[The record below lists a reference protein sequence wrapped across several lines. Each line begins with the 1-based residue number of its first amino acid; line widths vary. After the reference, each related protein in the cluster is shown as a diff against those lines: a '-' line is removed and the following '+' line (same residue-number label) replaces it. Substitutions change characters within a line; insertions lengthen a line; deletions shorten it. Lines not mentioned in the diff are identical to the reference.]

1 MESWLEHTC
10 GTAHTGFIKHK
21 KFFNMAKDIIFRAK
35 LDTKQAEANA
45 RNLGQNINKSVSET
59 TGVDKLSQRM
69 SELNKNIDEGN
80 LSIRQYRTAIY
91 EYQQIAI
98 QAGLESPIGKQ
109 ALERAALLKDTYSDM
124 QQQVLELSQD
134 HRKMNLTMQGVN
146 VAVNSYQAFT
156 GVMGLLGDESEKYL
170 QIMSKMMIVQQSHNA
185 LLQVAQAFEEQTLL
199 GQYARITANKL
210 LTASQ
215 KMYTMAVGT
224 STGAM
229 KAFRVAL
236 MSTGIGALV
245 VALGMLIGNFD
256 KVVEVVKKVVGWL
269 SDFGKAVGK
278 LFGGIFKSNKDLV
291 DSNAEVEKSEKQLAR
306 EHKKALRERERAN
319 KKAYKAMQ
327 DDIKDYVEAL
337 KENEREYK
345 KTLIQLDIENAN
357 EIERNNAQIDLLTAN
372 LEKSYE
378 KLAYLQMTFTD
389 KNGKF
394 ISSQA
399 ETAYKL
405 LEQQVKNWNNEVET
419 LKNRNSDIEA
429 ENKKQEAA
437 EQAAAQRRE
446 ERRKREQERLQKL
459 ADEYEDFTDKTN
471 EILAESNEYNKSL
484 EEEKLMSNL
493 DTFGKIEHLRN
504 KDLESVEEWYLEQV
518 QFLEQYKDDKEK
530 YDKALEQLEQAR
542 LVKRADINTK
552 YDIELE
558 VERQKFEENYTKFL
572 EKQEQERLQQTLEAL
587 KEREDKTAYLQE
599 SFRIKQQEIED
610 KYKELLEEAR
620 IMEDEQ
626 ALANLQALKD
636 EELRIIQETYDKEI
650 EMNKAALEQMRK
662 DRNQAAILMNVEYS
676 EKILG
681 GLSQIFASMSQMSEE
696 NSKQQKTLAMVSLAL
711 NQAAAMGAAV
721 RAAIDGAKDMPD
733 PISKIAYFVT
743 TLATFMGIIA
753 STISQAKQIANSG
766 NISVGGGINPALTN
780 NVNQNYNAVQEN
792 RATEPPPQRVYVL
805 ESDITST
812 QNRIRRISVNQV
824 L

>member
-1 MESWLEHTC
+1 
-10 GTAHTGFIKHK
+10 
-21 KFFNMAKDIIFRAK
+21 MAKDIIFKAK
-35 LDTKQAEANA
+35 LNTQGAVQDSK
-45 RNLGQNINKSVSET
+45 NLGQQINQAFQDTS
-59 TGVDKLSQRM
+59 GADKLSQKLA
-69 SELNKNIDEGN
+69 ELNKNMDEGN
-80 LSIRQYRTAIY
+80 LSIRQYRTAIK
-91 EYQQIAI
+91 EYQDIAV
-98 QAGLESPIGKQ
+98 QAGTKSAIGVE
-109 ALERAALLKDTYSDM
+109 ALERAAKLKDKYSDLQVQV
-124 QQQVLELSQD
+124 QQLSQD

-156 GVMGLLGDESEKYL
+156 GVMGLLGGESEKYM
-170 QIMSKMMIVQQSHNA
+170 QIMSKMMIVQQSYNA
-185 LLQVAQAFEEQTLL
+185 ILQITQAFEKQTLL

-229 KAFRVAL
+229 KAFRIAL
-236 MSTGIGALV
+236 ASTGIGLIV
-245 VALGMLIGNFD
+245 VALGMLIANFD
-256 KVVEVVKKVVGWL
+256 KVIQVVKNVVGWL

-319 KKAYKAMQ
+319 KKAYKAMK
-327 DDIKDYVEAL
+327 DDIKEYTDAL

-378 KLAYLQMTFTD
+378 ILAYIQKTFTD
-389 KNGKF
+389 ENGKF

-405 LEQQVKNWNNEVET
+405 LEQKVKNWNNEVES
-419 LKNRNSDIEA
+419 LKNRNSDIES
-429 ENKKQEAA
+429 ENKKQEAD

-459 ADEYEDFTDKTN
+459 ADEYEDFTDKIN

-504 KDLESVEEWYLEQV
+504 KDLEGVETWYLEQLN
-518 QFLEQYKDDKEK
+518 FLEQYKDDKEK

-558 VERQKFEENYTKFL
+558 VERQKFEENYTKFK
-572 EKQEQERLQQTLEAL
+572 EAEEQKRLQQTLDAL
-587 KEREDKTAYLQE
+587 KENDDKEQYLIAE
-599 SFRIKQQEIED
+599 YNIKKQEIED
-610 KYKELLEEAR
+610 KYQQLIDEARMVGNEKALEE
-620 IMEDEQ
+620 
-626 ALANLQALKD
+626 LQAMKD
-636 EELRIIQETYDKEI
+636 AELEIIKNTHEAEIKMNEE
-650 EMNKAALEQMRK
+650 ALEQMRK
-662 DRNQAAILMNVEYS
+662 DRNRAAIQMNLEYS

-681 GLSQIFASMSQMSEE
+681 GLSQIFASMSEMSEE

-743 TLATFMGIIA
+743 TLATFMGIIT
-753 STISQAKQIANSG
+753 STIMQAKQIANSG
-766 NISVGGGINPALTN
+766 NIGMGGGINPALTN

-792 RATEPPPQRVYVL
+792 KSTEQQSQRVYVV

-812 QNRIRRISVNQV
+812 QNKIRKININQT

>member
-1 MESWLEHTC
+1 
-10 GTAHTGFIKHK
+10 
-21 KFFNMAKDIIFRAK
+21 MAKDIIFRAK

-45 RNLGQNINKSVSET
+45 RNLGQNINKSVAET

-69 SELNKNIDEGN
+69 AELNKNIDEGN

-98 QAGLESPIGKQ
+98 QAGTKSAIGVE
-109 ALERAALLKDTYSDM
+109 ALERAAQLKDTYSDLQM
-124 QQQVLELSQD
+124 QVQQLSQD
-134 HRKMNLTMQGVN
+134 HRKMNLTMQGIN

-156 GVMGLLGDESEKYL
+156 GVMGLLGGESEKYL
-170 QIMSKMMIVQQSHNA
+170 QIMSKMMIVQQSYNA
-185 LLQVAQAFEEQTLL
+185 ILQVAQAFEKQTLL

-256 KVVEVVKKVVGWL
+256 KVIEVVKKVVGWL
-269 SDFGKAVGK
+269 GDFGKAVGK

-437 EQAAAQRRE
+437 EEAAAQRRE
-446 ERRKREQERLQKL
+446 DRRKREQERLQKL
-459 ADEYEDFTDKTN
+459 ADEYKDFTDKIN
-471 EILAESNEYNKSL
+471 KILAESNEYNKSL

-504 KDLESVEEWYLEQV
+504 KDLESVEAWYLEQLN
-518 QFLEQYKDDKEK
+518 FLEQYKDDKEK

-587 KEREDKTAYLQE
+587 KEREDKTAFLQE
-599 SFRIKQQEIED
+599 TFRIKQQEIED
-610 KYKELLEEAR
+610 KYKDLLEEAR

-626 ALANLQALKD
+626 VLANLQALKD

-650 EMNKAALEQMRK
+650 EMNRTALEQMRK
-662 DRNQAAILMNVEYS
+662 DRNRAAIQMNLEYS

-681 GLSQIFASMSQMSEE
+681 GLSQIFSSMSAMSEE

-766 NISVGGGINPALTN
+766 NIGIGGGVNPALTN

-792 RATEPPPQRVYVL
+792 RATEPPPQQVYVL

>member
-1 MESWLEHTC
+1 
-10 GTAHTGFIKHK
+10 
-21 KFFNMAKDIIFRAK
+21 MAKDIIFRAK
-35 LDTKQAEANA
+35 LNTQEAENQAK
-45 RNLGQNINKSVSET
+45 NLEKNINQSFQDTS
-59 TGVDKLSQRM
+59 GADKLSQKLA
-69 SELNKNIDEGN
+69 ELNKNMDEGN
-80 LSIRQYRTAIY
+80 LSIRQYRTAIK
-91 EYQQIAI
+91 EYQDIAV
-98 QAGLESPIGKQ
+98 QAGTKSAIGVE
-109 ALERAALLKDTYSDM
+109 ALERAAKLKDEYSDLQVQV
-124 QQQVLELSQD
+124 QQLSQD

-156 GVMGLLGDESEKYL
+156 GVMGLLGGESEKYL
-170 QIMSKMMIVQQSHNA
+170 QIMSKMMIVQQSYNA
-185 LLQVAQAFEEQTLL
+185 ILQITQAFEKQTLL

-236 MSTGIGALV
+236 ASTGIGLIV
-245 VALGMLIGNFD
+245 VALGMLIANFD
-256 KVVEVVKKVVGWL
+256 KVIQVVKKVVGWL
-269 SDFGKAVGK
+269 GDFGKAVGK

-319 KKAYKAMQ
+319 KKAYKAMK
-327 DDIKDYVEAL
+327 DDIKEYTDAL
-337 KENEREYK
+337 KKNNEDYEK
-345 KTLIQLDIENAN
+345 ELIKLNLTNATA
-357 EIERNNAQIDLLTAN
+357 IERNNALIDKLTAD
-372 LEKSYE
+372 LEVRINYLAYIQKKFADENGKIVNGIMQWQYNMAYATAKQVQQQIEDTKANNE
-378 KLAYLQMTFTD
+378 KLQ
-389 KNGKF
+389 K
-394 ISSQA
+394 
-399 ETAYKL
+399 
-405 LEQQVKNWNNEVET
+405 EQE
-419 LKNRNSDIEA
+419 
-429 ENKKQEAA
+429 KQKAA
-437 EQAAAQRRE
+437 EQAAE
-446 ERRKREQERLQKL
+446 ERARQRAEAEKERLKKL
-459 ADEYEDFTDKTN
+459 AEDYENYNKQIN
-471 EILAESNEYNKSL
+471 EILQQSADYNKSL

-504 KDLESVEEWYLEQV
+504 KDLEGVEAWYLEQLN
-518 QFLEQYKDDKEK
+518 FLEQYKDDKEK

-552 YDIELE
+552 YDIELA

-572 EKQEQERLQQTLEAL
+572 EKEEQKRLQQTLDAL
-587 KEREDKTAYLQE
+587 KENDDKEQYLIAE
-599 SFRIKQQEIED
+599 YNIKKQEIED
-610 KYKELLEEAR
+610 KYQQLIDEARMVGNEKALEE
-620 IMEDEQ
+620 
-626 ALANLQALKD
+626 LQAMKD
-636 EELRIIQETYDKEI
+636 AELEIIKNTHEAEIKMNEE
-650 EMNKAALEQMRK
+650 ALEQMRK
-662 DRNQAAILMNVEYS
+662 DRNRAAIQMNLEYS

-792 RATEPPPQRVYVL
+792 KATEAPPQQVYVL

>member
-1 MESWLEHTC
+1 
-10 GTAHTGFIKHK
+10 
-21 KFFNMAKDIIFRAK
+21 MAKDIIFRAK
-35 LDTKQAEANA
+35 LNTQEAENQAK
-45 RNLGQNINKSVSET
+45 NLGKNINQSLQDT

-80 LSIRQYRTAIY
+80 LSINQYRVAIK
-91 EYQQIAI
+91 EYQDIAI
-98 QAGLESPIGKQ
+98 QAGTKSAIGVE
-109 ALERAALLKDTYSDM
+109 ALERAAKLKDTYSDLQM
-124 QQQVLELSQD
+124 QVQQLSQD

-156 GVMGLLGDESEKYL
+156 GIMGLLGGESEKYL
-170 QIMSKMMIVQQSHNA
+170 QIMSKMMIVQQSYNA
-185 LLQVAQAFEEQTLL
+185 ILQITQAFEKQTLL

-224 STGAM
+224 STGVM

-256 KVVEVVKKVVGWL
+256 KVIEVVKKVVGWL
-269 SDFGKAVGK
+269 GDFGKAVGK
-278 LFGGIFKSNKDLV
+278 LFGAIFKSNKDMV

-306 EHKKALRERERAN
+306 EHKKALREREKAN
-319 KKAYKAMQ
+319 KKAYKAMK
-327 DDIKDYVEAL
+327 DDIKEYTDAL
-337 KENEREYK
+337 KKNNEDYEK
-345 KTLIQLDIENAN
+345 ELIKLNLTNASA
-357 EIERNNAQIDLLTAN
+357 IERNNALIDKLTAD
-372 LEKSYE
+372 LEVRINHLAYIQKNFADENGKIIDGAMRWMYNQAYVTAKQVQQQIEETKANNE
-378 KLAYLQMTFTD
+378 KLQ
-389 KNGKF
+389 K
-394 ISSQA
+394 
-399 ETAYKL
+399 
-405 LEQQVKNWNNEVET
+405 EQE
-419 LKNRNSDIEA
+419 
-429 ENKKQEAA
+429 KQEAVR
-437 EQAAAQRRE
+437 QAAE
-446 ERRKREQERLQKL
+446 ERARKRAEDEKQRLQKL
-459 ADEYEDFTDKTN
+459 AEDYEDFTDKIN

-504 KDLESVEEWYLEQV
+504 KDLESVEAWYLEQLK
-518 QFLEQYKDDKEK
+518 FLEQYKNDKAK

-552 YDIELE
+552 YDIELA
-558 VERQKFEENYTKFL
+558 VERQKFEENYTNFL

-587 KEREDKTAYLQE
+587 KEREDKTAFLQE
-599 SFRIKQQEIED
+599 TFRIKQQEIED
-610 KYKELLEEAR
+610 KYKDLLEEAR

-650 EMNKAALEQMRK
+650 EMNRTALEQMRK
-662 DRNQAAILMNVEYS
+662 DRNQAAVLMNVEYS
-676 EKILG
+676 ERILG
-681 GLSQIFASMSQMSEE
+681 GLSQIFASMSEMSEE

-743 TLATFMGIIA
+743 TLATFMGIIT
-753 STISQAKQIANSG
+753 STIMQAKQIANSG
-766 NISVGGGINPALTN
+766 NIGAGGGINPALTN

-792 RATEPPPQRVYVL
+792 RATEPPPQQVFVL
-805 ESDITST
+805 ESDITTT
-812 QNRIRRISVNQV
+812 QDRIRRINVNQV

>member
-1 MESWLEHTC
+1 
-10 GTAHTGFIKHK
+10 
-21 KFFNMAKDIIFRAK
+21 MAKDIIFKAK
-35 LDTKQAEANA
+35 LNTQGAMQDAK
-45 RNLGQNINKSVSET
+45 NLGKQINQSFQDTS
-59 TGVDKLSQRM
+59 GADKLSQKLA
-69 SELNKNIDEGN
+69 ELNKNMDEGN
-80 LSIRQYRTAIY
+80 LSIRQYRTAIK
-91 EYQQIAI
+91 EYQDIAV
-98 QAGLESPIGKQ
+98 QAGTKSAIGVE
-109 ALERAALLKDTYSDM
+109 ALERAAKLKDKYSDLQVQV
-124 QQQVLELSQD
+124 QQLSQD

-156 GVMGLLGDESEKYL
+156 GVMGLLGGESEKYL
-170 QIMSKMMIVQQSHNA
+170 QIMSKMMIVQQSYNA
-185 LLQVAQAFEEQTLL
+185 ILQITQAFEKQTLL

-229 KAFRVAL
+229 KAFRIAL
-236 MSTGIGALV
+236 ASTGIGLIV
-245 VALGMLIGNFD
+245 VALGLLISNFD
-256 KVVEVVKKVVGWL
+256 KVIEVVKNVVGWL

-405 LEQQVKNWNNEVET
+405 LEQQVKNWNNEVES
-419 LKNRNSDIEA
+419 LKNRNSDIES
-429 ENKKQEAA
+429 ENKKQEADD
-437 EQAAAQRRE
+437 QAAAQRRE
-446 ERRKREQERLQKL
+446 DRRKREQERLQKL
-459 ADEYEDFTDKTN
+459 ADEYEDFTDKIN

-504 KDLESVEEWYLEQV
+504 KDLEGVETWYLEQLN
-518 QFLEQYKDDKEK
+518 FLEQYKNDKAK
-530 YDKALEQLEQAR
+530 YDKGLEELEQAR

-552 YDIELE
+552 YDIELA
-558 VERQKFEENYTKFL
+558 VERQKFEENYTKFK
-572 EKQEQERLQQTLEAL
+572 EAEEQKRLQQTLDAL
-587 KEREDKTAYLQE
+587 KENDDKEQYLIAE
-599 SFRIKQQEIED
+599 YNIKKQEIED
-610 KYKELLEEAR
+610 KYQQLIDEARMVGNEKALEE
-620 IMEDEQ
+620 
-626 ALANLQALKD
+626 LQAMKD
-636 EELRIIQETYDKEI
+636 AELEIIKNTHEAEIKMNEE
-650 EMNKAALEQMRK
+650 ALEQMRK
-662 DRNQAAILMNVEYS
+662 DRNRAAIQMNLEYS

-681 GLSQIFASMSQMSEE
+681 GLSQIFASMSEMSEE

-743 TLATFMGIIA
+743 TLATFMGIIT
-753 STISQAKQIANSG
+753 STIMQAKQIANSG
-766 NISVGGGINPALTN
+766 NIGMGGGINPALTN

-792 RATEPPPQRVYVL
+792 KSTEQQSQRVYVV

-812 QNRIRRISVNQV
+812 QNKIRKININQT

>member
-1 MESWLEHTC
+1 
-10 GTAHTGFIKHK
+10 
-21 KFFNMAKDIIFRAK
+21 MAKDIIFRAK

-91 EYQQIAI
+91 EYQQIAV
-98 QAGLESPIGKQ
+98 QAGTKSAIGVE
-109 ALERAALLKDTYSDM
+109 ALERAAQLKDTYADM
-124 QQQVLELSQD
+124 QQQVLQLSQD

-185 LLQVAQAFEEQTLL
+185 ILQVAQAFEEQTLL

-229 KAFRVAL
+229 KAFRIAL

-357 EIERNNAQIDLLTAN
+357 EIERNNAQIDLLKAN

-437 EQAAAQRRE
+437 EEAAAQRRE
-446 ERRKREQERLQKL
+446 DRRKREQERLQKL
-459 ADEYEDFTDKTN
+459 ADEYEDFTDKIN

-572 EKQEQERLQQTLEAL
+572 EAEEEKRLQQTLAAL
-587 KEREDKTAYLQE
+587 KEADDKEEYL
-599 SFRIKQQEIED
+599 IKTYNLKRQEIED
-610 KYKELLEEAR
+610 KYQELIDEARMTGNNKALEE
-620 IMEDEQ
+620 
-626 ALANLQALKD
+626 LQAMKDAELEILKNTHEAEIKMN
-636 EELRIIQETYDKEI
+636 EE
-650 EMNKAALEQMRK
+650 ALEQMRK
-662 DRNQAAILMNVEYS
+662 DRNRAAIQMNLEYS

-681 GLSQIFASMSQMSEE
+681 GLSQIFSSMSAMSEE

-743 TLATFMGIIA
+743 TLATFMGIIT

-792 RATEPPPQRVYVL
+792 RATEPPPQQVYVL
-805 ESDITST
+805 ESDITTT
-812 QNRIRRISVNQV
+812 QNRIRRINVNQV

>member
-1 MESWLEHTC
+1 M
-10 GTAHTGFIKHK
+10 AHTGFIKHK

-45 RNLGQNINKSVSET
+45 RNLGQNINKSVAET

-69 SELNKNIDEGN
+69 AELNKNIDEGN

-98 QAGLESPIGKQ
+98 QAGTKSAIGVE
-109 ALERAALLKDTYSDM
+109 ALERAAQLKDTYSDLQM
-124 QQQVLELSQD
+124 QVQELSQD

-185 LLQVAQAFEEQTLL
+185 ILQVAQAFEKQTLL

-256 KVVEVVKKVVGWL
+256 KVVEVVKKVIGRFA
-269 SDFGKAVGK
+269 DFGKAVGN
-278 LFGGIFKSNKDLV
+278 LFGAIFKSNKDLEK
-291 DSNAEVEKSEKQLAR
+291 SNEDVEKSERKLAR
-306 EHKKALRERERAN
+306 EHKKALREREREAKRVAKEL
-319 KKAYKAMQ
+319 KKVSKE
-327 DDIKDYVEAL
+327 YVDAI
-337 KENEREYK
+337 KENEKEYEK
-345 KTLIQLDIENAN
+345 ELLKLTLSNARTIEKNNALMDKLNKDYEAKINYLFAIQQKFVDESGKWTNKMAEITFRNLQKEAEKTQAQINALQKTN
-357 EIERNNAQIDLLTAN
+357 AEIE
-372 LEKSYE
+372 KSE
-378 KLAYLQMTFTD
+378 ADRQK
-389 KNGKF
+389 
-394 ISSQA
+394 A
-399 ETAYKL
+399 E
-405 LEQQVKNWNNEVET
+405 E
-419 LKNRNSDIEA
+419 D
-429 ENKKQEAA
+429 AA
-437 EQAAAQRRE
+437 ERRREAAQRE
-446 ERRKREQERLQKL
+446 KERLQKL
-459 ADEYEDFTDKTN
+459 AEDYDNFTKQIN
-471 EILAESNEYNKSL
+471 ETIKASNEAI
-484 EEEKLMSNL
+484 EEMNLQKELSDL
-493 DTFGKIEHLRN
+493 DTFSKIEKMRN
-504 KDLESVEEWYLEQV
+504 VDLAGVEEWYTEQLN
-518 QFLEQYKDDKEK
+518 FLETYKN
-530 YDKALEQLEQAR
+530 DKARYNAALIELEQAR
-542 LVKRADINTK
+542 VNKQAEINVK
-552 YDIELE
+552 YDLELLAAKE
-558 VERQKFEENYTKFL
+558 KFEENYTKFL

-587 KEREDKTAYLQE
+587 KEREDKTAFLQE
-599 SFRIKQQEIED
+599 TFRIKQQEIED
-610 KYKELLEEAR
+610 KYKDLLEEAR

-650 EMNKAALEQMRK
+650 EMNRTALEQMRK
-662 DRNQAAILMNVEYS
+662 DRNRAAIQMNLEYS

-681 GLSQIFASMSQMSEE
+681 GLSQIFSSMSAMSEE

-733 PISKIAYFVT
+733 PVSKIAYFVT

-792 RATEPPPQRVYVL
+792 RATEPPPQQVYVL

>member
-1 MESWLEHTC
+1 
-10 GTAHTGFIKHK
+10 
-21 KFFNMAKDIIFRAK
+21 MAKDIIFRAK
-35 LDTKQAEANA
+35 LDTKQAEADA
-45 RNLGQNINKSVSET
+45 RNLGQNINKSVAET
-59 TGVDKLSQRM
+59 TGVDKLKQRM
-69 SELNKNIDEGN
+69 AELNKNIDEGN
-80 LSIRQYRTAIY
+80 LSIKQYRMAIK
-91 EYQQIAI
+91 EYQDIAV
-98 QAGLESPIGKQ
+98 QAGTKSAIGVE
-109 ALERAALLKDTYSDM
+109 ALERAAKLKDEYSDLQVQV
-124 QQQVLELSQD
+124 QQLSQD

-156 GVMGLLGDESEKYL
+156 GVMGLLGGESEKYM
-170 QIMSKMMIVQQSHNA
+170 QIMSKMMIVQQSYNA
-185 LLQVAQAFEEQTLL
+185 ILQVTQAFEKQTLL

-236 MSTGIGALV
+236 MSTGMGALI

-269 SDFGKAVGK
+269 GDFGKAVGK

-306 EHKKALRERERAN
+306 EHKKALREREKAN

-372 LEKSYE
+372 LEKAYE

-389 KNGKF
+389 KNGEF

-405 LEQQVKNWNNEVET
+405 LEQQVKNWNNEIEA

-446 ERRKREQERLQKL
+446 DRRKKEQERLQKL
-459 ADEYEDFTDKTN
+459 ADDYEDFTDRIN

-530 YDKALEQLEQAR
+530 YDKALEDLEQAR
-542 LVKRADINTK
+542 LAKRADINTK

-599 SFRIKQQEIED
+599 TYRIKQQEIED
-610 KYKELLEEAR
+610 KYQQLIDEARMVGNEKALEE
-620 IMEDEQ
+620 
-626 ALANLQALKD
+626 LQAMKD
-636 EELRIIQETYDKEI
+636 AELEIIKNTHEAEIKMNEE
-650 EMNKAALEQMRK
+650 ALEQMRK
-662 DRNQAAILMNVEYS
+662 DRNQAAVLMNVEYS
-676 EKILG
+676 ERILG
-681 GLSQIFASMSQMSEE
+681 GLSQIFASMSEMSEE

-766 NISVGGGINPALTN
+766 NIGAGGGINPALTN

-792 RATEPPPQRVYVL
+792 RATEPPPQQVYVL

>member
-1 MESWLEHTC
+1 M
-10 GTAHTGFIKHK
+10 
-21 KFFNMAKDIIFRAK
+21 
-35 LDTKQAEANA
+35 
-45 RNLGQNINKSVSET
+45 
-59 TGVDKLSQRM
+59 
-69 SELNKNIDEGN
+69 
-80 LSIRQYRTAIY
+80 
-91 EYQQIAI
+91 
-98 QAGLESPIGKQ
+98 
-109 ALERAALLKDTYSDM
+109 
-124 QQQVLELSQD
+124 
-134 HRKMNLTMQGVN
+134 
-146 VAVNSYQAFT
+146 
-156 GVMGLLGDESEKYL
+156 MGLLGGESEKYM
-170 QIMSKMMIVQQSHNA
+170 QIMSKMMIVQQSYNA
-185 LLQVAQAFEEQTLL
+185 IMQITQAFEKQTLL

-245 VALGMLIGNFD
+245 VALGMLIANFD
-256 KVVEVVKKVVGWL
+256 KVIEVVKKVVGWL
-269 SDFGKAVGK
+269 GDFGKAVGK

-372 LEKSYE
+372 LEKAYE

-389 KNGKF
+389 KNGEF

-405 LEQQVKNWNNEVET
+405 LEQQVKNWNNEIEA

-446 ERRKREQERLQKL
+446 DRRKKEQERLQKL
-459 ADEYEDFTDKTN
+459 ADDYEDFTDRIN

-504 KDLESVEEWYLEQV
+504 KDLESVEAWYLEQLN
-518 QFLEQYKDDKEK
+518 FLEQYKDDKEK

-599 SFRIKQQEIED
+599 TYRIKQQEIED

-620 IMEDEQ
+620 IMGDEQ

-650 EMNKAALEQMRK
+650 EMNKAALE
-662 DRNQAAILMNVEYS
+662 
-676 EKILG
+676 
-681 GLSQIFASMSQMSEE
+681 
-696 NSKQQKTLAMVSLAL
+696 
-711 NQAAAMGAAV
+711 
-721 RAAIDGAKDMPD
+721 
-733 PISKIAYFVT
+733 
-743 TLATFMGIIA
+743 
-753 STISQAKQIANSG
+753 
-766 NISVGGGINPALTN
+766 
-780 NVNQNYNAVQEN
+780 
-792 RATEPPPQRVYVL
+792 
-805 ESDITST
+805 
-812 QNRIRRISVNQV
+812 
-824 L
+824 

>member
-1 MESWLEHTC
+1 
-10 GTAHTGFIKHK
+10 
-21 KFFNMAKDIIFRAK
+21 MAKDIIFRAK
-35 LDTKQAEANA
+35 LDTKQAENSA
-45 RNLGQNINKSVSET
+45 RNLGQNINKSVAET

-69 SELNKNIDEGN
+69 AELNKNIDEGN

-91 EYQQIAI
+91 EYQQIAV
-98 QAGLESPIGKQ
+98 QAGTKSAIGVE
-109 ALERAALLKDTYSDM
+109 ALERAAQLKDTYADM

-170 QIMSKMMIVQQSHNA
+170 QIMSKMMIVQQSYNA
-185 LLQVAQAFEEQTLL
+185 ILQVAQAFEEQTLL
-199 GQYARITANKL
+199 GQYARIAANKL

-229 KAFRVAL
+229 KAFRLAL

-291 DSNAEVEKSEKQLAR
+291 DSNAKVEKSEKQLAR

-437 EQAAAQRRE
+437 EEAAAQRRE
-446 ERRKREQERLQKL
+446 DRRKREQERLQKL
-459 ADEYEDFTDKTN
+459 ADEYEDFTDKIN

-587 KEREDKTAYLQE
+587 KEREDKTAFLQE
-599 SFRIKQQEIED
+599 TFRIKQQEIED
-610 KYKELLEEAR
+610 KYKDLLEEAR

-650 EMNKAALEQMRK
+650 EMNRTALEQMRK
-662 DRNQAAILMNVEYS
+662 DRNRAAIQMNLEYS

-681 GLSQIFASMSQMSEE
+681 GLSQIFSSMSAMSEE

-721 RAAIDGAKDMPD
+721 RAAIDGAKDMPG

-743 TLATFMGIIA
+743 TLATFMGIIT

-792 RATEPPPQRVYVL
+792 RATEPPPQQVYVL

-812 QNRIRRISVNQV
+812 QNKIRKININQT

>member
-1 MESWLEHTC
+1 
-10 GTAHTGFIKHK
+10 
-21 KFFNMAKDIIFRAK
+21 MAKDIIFKAK
-35 LDTKQAEANA
+35 LNTQGAVQDAK
-45 RNLGQNINKSVSET
+45 NLGQQINQSFQDTS
-59 TGVDKLSQRM
+59 GADKLSQKLA
-69 SELNKNIDEGN
+69 ELNKNMDEGN
-80 LSIRQYRTAIY
+80 LSIKQYRMAIK
-91 EYQQIAI
+91 EYQDIAV
-98 QAGLESPIGKQ
+98 QAGTKSAIGVE
-109 ALERAALLKDTYSDM
+109 ALERAAKLKDKYSDLQVQV
-124 QQQVLELSQD
+124 QQLSQD

-156 GVMGLLGDESEKYL
+156 GVMGLLGGESEKYL
-170 QIMSKMMIVQQSHNA
+170 QIMSKMMIVQQSYNA
-185 LLQVAQAFEEQTLL
+185 ILQIAQAFEKQTLL

-229 KAFRVAL
+229 KAFRIAL
-236 MSTGIGALV
+236 ASTGIGLIV
-245 VALGMLIGNFD
+245 VALGMLIANFD
-256 KVVEVVKKVVGWL
+256 KVIQVVKNVVGWL

-306 EHKKALRERERAN
+306 EHKKALREREKAN
-319 KKAYKAMQ
+319 KKAYKAMKE
-327 DDIKDYVEAL
+327 DIKEYTDAL

-405 LEQQVKNWNNEVET
+405 LEQQVKNWNNEVES
-419 LKNRNSDIEA
+419 LKNRNSDIES
-429 ENKKQEAA
+429 ENKKQEAD

-446 ERRKREQERLQKL
+446 DRRKREQERLQKL
-459 ADEYEDFTDKTN
+459 ADEYEDFTDKIN

-504 KDLESVEEWYLEQV
+504 KDLEGVETWYLEQLN
-518 QFLEQYKDDKEK
+518 FLEQYKNDKAK
-530 YDKALEQLEQAR
+530 YDKGLEELEQAR

-552 YDIELE
+552 YDIELA
-558 VERQKFEENYTKFL
+558 VERQKFEENYTKFK
-572 EKQEQERLQQTLEAL
+572 EAEEQKRLQQTLDAL
-587 KEREDKTAYLQE
+587 KENDDKEQYLIAE
-599 SFRIKQQEIED
+599 YNIKKQEIED
-610 KYKELLEEAR
+610 KYQQLIDEARMVGNEKALEE
-620 IMEDEQ
+620 
-626 ALANLQALKD
+626 LQAMKD
-636 EELRIIQETYDKEI
+636 AELEIIKNTHEAEIKMNEE
-650 EMNKAALEQMRK
+650 ALEQMRK
-662 DRNQAAILMNVEYS
+662 DRNRAAIQMNLEYS

-681 GLSQIFASMSQMSEE
+681 GLSQIFASMSEMSEE

-743 TLATFMGIIA
+743 TLATFMGIIT

-766 NISVGGGINPALTN
+766 NIGMGGGINPALTN

-792 RATEPPPQRVYVL
+792 KSTEQQSQRVYVV

>member
-1 MESWLEHTC
+1 
-10 GTAHTGFIKHK
+10 
-21 KFFNMAKDIIFRAK
+21 MAKDIIFRAK
-35 LDTKQAEANA
+35 LNTQEAENQAK
-45 RNLGQNINKSVSET
+45 NLEKNINQSFQDTS
-59 TGVDKLSQRM
+59 GADKLSQKLA
-69 SELNKNIDEGN
+69 ELNKNMDEGN
-80 LSIRQYRTAIY
+80 LSIRQYRTAIK
-91 EYQQIAI
+91 EYQQIA
-98 QAGLESPIGKQ
+98 QEAGLQSPIGKE
-109 ALERAALLKDTYSDM
+109 AIERAAKLKDTYADM
-124 QQQVLELSQD
+124 QMQVQQLSQD
-134 HRKMNLTMQGVN
+134 HRKMNVAMQGVN

-156 GVMGLLGDESEKYL
+156 GVMGLLGGESEKYM
-170 QIMSKMMIVQQSHNA
+170 QIMSKMMIVQQSYNA
-185 LLQVAQAFEEQTLL
+185 IMQITQAFEKQTLL

-245 VALGMLIGNFD
+245 VALGMLIANFD
-256 KVVEVVKKVVGWL
+256 KVIQVVKKVVGWL

-319 KKAYKAMQ
+319 KKAYKAMKE
-327 DDIKDYVEAL
+327 DIKEYTDALRQNNEDY
-337 KENEREYK
+337 ERE
-345 KTLIQLDIENAN
+345 LIKLNLTNATA
-357 EIERNNAQIDLLTAN
+357 IERNNALIDKLTAD
-372 LEKSYE
+372 LEVRINYLAYIQKNFADENGKIVNGIMQWQYNMAYATAKQVQQQIEDTKANNE
-378 KLAYLQMTFTD
+378 KLQKD
-389 KNGKF
+389 
-394 ISSQA
+394 Q
-399 ETAYKL
+399 E
-405 LEQQVKNWNNEVET
+405 
-419 LKNRNSDIEA
+419 
-429 ENKKQEAA
+429 KQEAA
-437 EQAAAQRRE
+437 KQAAE
-446 ERRKREQERLQKL
+446 ERARQRAEAEKERLKKL
-459 ADEYEDFTDKTN
+459 AEDYENYNKQIN
-471 EILAESNEYNKSL
+471 EILQQSADYNKSL

-504 KDLESVEEWYLEQV
+504 KDLEGVEAWYLEQLI
-518 QFLEQYKDDKEK
+518 FLEQYKNDKAK
-530 YDKALEQLEQAR
+530 YDKGLEELERAR

-552 YDIELE
+552 YDIELA
-558 VERQKFEENYTKFL
+558 VERQKFEENYTKFK
-572 EKQEQERLQQTLEAL
+572 EAEEQKRLQQTLDAL
-587 KEREDKTAYLQE
+587 KENDDKEQYLIAE
-599 SFRIKQQEIED
+599 YNIKKQEIED
-610 KYKELLEEAR
+610 KYQQLIDEARMVGNEKALEE
-620 IMEDEQ
+620 
-626 ALANLQALKD
+626 LQAMKD
-636 EELRIIQETYDKEI
+636 AELEIIKNTHEAEIKMNEE
-650 EMNKAALEQMRK
+650 ALEQMRK
-662 DRNQAAILMNVEYS
+662 DRNRAAIQMNLEYS

-766 NISVGGGINPALTN
+766 NIGAGGGINPALTN

-792 RATEPPPQRVYVL
+792 KVTEAPPQQVYVL
-805 ESDITST
+805 ESDITNT
-812 QNRIRRISVNQV
+812 QNRIRRINVNQV

>member
-1 MESWLEHTC
+1 
-10 GTAHTGFIKHK
+10 
-21 KFFNMAKDIIFRAK
+21 MAKDIIFRAK

-45 RNLGQNINKSVSET
+45 RNLGQNINKSVAET
-59 TGVDKLSQRM
+59 TGVDKLTQRM
-69 SELNKNIDEGN
+69 AELNKNIDEGN

-91 EYQQIAI
+91 EYQQIAM
-98 QAGLESPIGKQ
+98 QAGTKSAIGVE
-109 ALERAALLKDTYSDM
+109 ALERAAQLKDTYSDLQM
-124 QQQVLELSQD
+124 QVQQLSQD

-156 GVMGLLGDESEKYL
+156 GVMGLLGGESEKYL
-170 QIMSKMMIVQQSHNA
+170 QIMSKMMIVQQSYNA
-185 LLQVAQAFEEQTLL
+185 ILQVTQAFEKQTLL

-236 MSTGIGALV
+236 ASTGIGALV

-269 SDFGKAVGK
+269 SDFGRAVGK

-405 LEQQVKNWNNEVET
+405 LEQQVKNWNNEVES
-419 LKNRNSDIEA
+419 LKNRNSEIKAEQEKKEA
-429 ENKKQEAA
+429 D
-437 EQAAAQRRE
+437 EQAAAERARQRAE
-446 ERRKREQERLQKL
+446 AERQRLQKL
-459 ADEYEDFTDKTN
+459 ADEYEDFTDKIN

-484 EEEKLMSNL
+484 EEEKLMGNL

-504 KDLESVEEWYLEQV
+504 KDLEGVEAWYLEQ
-518 QFLEQYKDDKEK
+518 L
-530 YDKALEQLEQAR
+530 
-542 LVKRADINTK
+542 
-552 YDIELE
+552 
-558 VERQKFEENYTKFL
+558 
-572 EKQEQERLQQTLEAL
+572 
-587 KEREDKTAYLQE
+587 
-599 SFRIKQQEIED
+599 
-610 KYKELLEEAR
+610 
-620 IMEDEQ
+620 
-626 ALANLQALKD
+626 
-636 EELRIIQETYDKEI
+636 
-650 EMNKAALEQMRK
+650 
-662 DRNQAAILMNVEYS
+662 
-676 EKILG
+676 
-681 GLSQIFASMSQMSEE
+681 
-696 NSKQQKTLAMVSLAL
+696 
-711 NQAAAMGAAV
+711 
-721 RAAIDGAKDMPD
+721 
-733 PISKIAYFVT
+733 
-743 TLATFMGIIA
+743 
-753 STISQAKQIANSG
+753 
-766 NISVGGGINPALTN
+766 
-780 NVNQNYNAVQEN
+780 
-792 RATEPPPQRVYVL
+792 
-805 ESDITST
+805 
-812 QNRIRRISVNQV
+812 
-824 L
+824 

>member
-1 MESWLEHTC
+1 
-10 GTAHTGFIKHK
+10 
-21 KFFNMAKDIIFRAK
+21 MAKDIIFRAK

-45 RNLGQNINKSVSET
+45 RNLGQNINKSVAET

-69 SELNKNIDEGN
+69 AELNKNIDEGN

-98 QAGLESPIGKQ
+98 QAGTKSAIGVE
-109 ALERAALLKDTYSDM
+109 ALERAALLKDTYADM

-134 HRKMNLTMQGVN
+134 HRKMNLTMQGIN

-156 GVMGLLGDESEKYL
+156 GVIGLLGGESEKYL

-185 LLQVAQAFEEQTLL
+185 ILQVAQAFEKQTLL

-437 EQAAAQRRE
+437 EKAAAQRRE
-446 ERRKREQERLQKL
+446 DRRKREQERLQKL
-459 ADEYEDFTDKTN
+459 ADEYKDFTDKIN

-587 KEREDKTAYLQE
+587 KEREDKTAFLQE
-599 SFRIKQQEIED
+599 TFRIKQQEIED
-610 KYKELLEEAR
+610 KYKDLLEEAR

-650 EMNKAALEQMRK
+650 EMNRTALEQMRK
-662 DRNQAAILMNVEYS
+662 DRNRAAIQMNLEYS

-681 GLSQIFASMSQMSEE
+681 GLSQIFSSMSAMSEE

-743 TLATFMGIIA
+743 TLATFMGIIT
-753 STISQAKQIANSG
+753 STIMQAKQIANSG

-792 RATEPPPQRVYVL
+792 RATEPPPQQVYVL
-805 ESDITST
+805 ESDITTT
-812 QNRIRRISVNQV
+812 QNRIRKININQT